1 MKMIHPLA
9 CAALATAL
17 LVAVPAFAQTSST
30 MTGMNCSEAS
40 MKAANDSMMQMTDAG
55 KKMGVMKEMDMA
67 KDMMAKKDEK
77 GCSAQL
83 EKAMG
88 MMTSM
93 DMKPGTDMKDMGMKS
108 GMAMKM
114 MAPDPTDSASTKG
127 YKAAMMK
134 AMDGMP
140 MMKFTGDADL
150 DFMIHMRP
158 HHQLAVDMAKVDLAN
173 GKDAEVKKL
182 AQDIITAQEKEI
194 AMIDAWLKA
203 KGQ

>member
-9 CAALATAL
+9 CTALATAL
-17 LVAVPAFAQTSST
+17 LAAVPAFAQTSGA
-30 MTGMNCSEAS
+30 MTSMNCSEAS
-40 MKAANDSMMQMTDAG
+40 MKAANDSMMKMTDAS
-55 KKMGVMKEMDMA
+55 KKMAVMKEMDMA

-77 GCSAQL
+77 GCNAQM

-88 MMTSM
+88 MMTNT
-93 DMKPGTDMKDMGMKS
+93 DMKPGMDMKS
-108 GMAMKM
+108 GMDMKM
-114 MAPDPTDSASTKG
+114 MAPDPSDSVSTKG

-134 AMDGMP
+134 MMDGMP

-182 AQDIITAQEKEI
+182 ARDIITAQEKEI
-194 AMIDAWLKA
+194 GTINAWLKA
-203 KGQ
+203 KGK